1 MPRGRRGLRRYP
13 RCIDRTLCDNRGVA
27 SLAGKRALV
36 LGVANERSIAW
47 AIAKQ
52 LAGEG
57 CRLAL
62 TFLGETLERRV
73 RPLAA
78 EIGAELVLPCDVAD
92 DAQLDALFAELGGA
106 WDGALDI
113 VVHAIAFANRE
124 DLQGRFVDTSRAGF
138 RLALDVSAYSLV
150 ALTRGALPLMRA
162 AGGGSV
168 VTLSFA
174 GSQRVFPNYNVM
186 GVAKAA
192 LESCVRYLAADVGPD
207 GVRVNAI
214 SAGPIKTLSAAG
226 IRNFRDM
233 LHIAGE
239 RAPLRRNVSTDD
251 VANMATAL
259 LGPAGSGVT
268 GQVIYVD
275 AGLST
280 LGV

>member
-1 MPRGRRGLRRYP
+1 M
-13 RCIDRTLCDNRGVA
+13 A

-47 AIAKQ
+47 AIAQQ
-52 LAGEG
+52 LAREG
-57 CRLAL
+57 CRLGL
-62 TFLGETLERRV
+62 TFLGEALERRV

-78 EIGAELVLPCDVAD
+78 EIGADLVLPCDVGD
-92 DAQLDALFAELGGA
+92 DGQIEALFRDVGAHWGG
-106 WDGALDI
+106 GVDI
-113 VVHAIAFANRE
+113 LVHAVAFANRE
-124 DLQGRFVDTSRAGF
+124 DLAGRFVDTGREGF

-150 ALTRGALPLMRA
+150 ALTRAALPLMRA

-168 VTLSFA
+168 LTLSFA
-174 GSQRVFPNYNVM
+174 GSERVFPNYNVM

-192 LESCVRYLAADVGPD
+192 LEACVRYLAADVGAD

-233 LHIAGE
+233 LHVAAE
-239 RAPLRRNVSTDD
+239 RAPLKRNISTEE
-251 VANMATAL
+251 VAAMATAL
-259 LGPAGSGVT
+259 LGPAGAAVT
-268 GQVIYVD
+268 GQVVYVD
-275 AGLST
+275 AGLSI